1 MSDFGLLLSSMPL
14 ISTDGISAQQILDK
28 VFMKLDD
35 TGYIST
41 TWVFFEYVG
50 IYALWQLFLEGN

>member
-41 TWVFFEYVG
+41 TWFF
-50 IYALWQLFLEGN
+50 LRM